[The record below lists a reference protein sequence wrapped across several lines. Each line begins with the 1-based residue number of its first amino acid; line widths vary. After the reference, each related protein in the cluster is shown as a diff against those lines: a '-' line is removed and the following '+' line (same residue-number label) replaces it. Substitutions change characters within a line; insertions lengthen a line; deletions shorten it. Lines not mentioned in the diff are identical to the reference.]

1 MTDMAHID
9 QKTPRAGRL
18 PAVADDIGDNLRML
32 RPAEAAELLGVS
44 RRTIAR
50 LIAAGELPAVVIS
63 TGCRGVPLSALREF
77 VTART
82 MVATS

>member
-1 MTDMAHID
+1 MAQID

-18 PAVADDIGDNLRML
+18 PDVADDIGDNLRLL

-44 RRTIAR
+44 RRTVAR
-50 LIAAGELPAVVIS
+50 LITTGELPAVAVS
-63 TGCRGVPLSALREF
+63 AGCRGIPLSALREF

-82 MVATS
+82 MVASA